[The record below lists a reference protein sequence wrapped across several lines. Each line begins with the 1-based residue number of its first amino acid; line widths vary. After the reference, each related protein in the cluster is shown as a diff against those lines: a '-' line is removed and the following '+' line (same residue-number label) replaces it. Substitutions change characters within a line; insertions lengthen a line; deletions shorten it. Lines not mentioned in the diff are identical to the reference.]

1 MISFIWSAWRGGE
14 APVAPDE
21 PVEVRWP
28 NGLSRVY
35 ARGDHIMWCNLRKNG
50 SILWRKV

>member
-14 APVAPDE
+14 PPVAPDE

-35 ARGDHIMWCNLRKNG
+35 ERGDYIMWRNLKKDG
-50 SILWRKV
+50 SVLWRRA